1 MATVSSDQT
10 VLQFGFN
17 PIPEPLLASQ
27 VQPYSFEE
35 HKTLKKR
42 LWNGE
47 IQTVRE
53 IQSIYQRIKQAESA
67 LIAELNQRTLKHLA
81 PKGKPSG
88 WKKED
93 VIQSIYNSLISTF
106 YLEGFTWSPFEEKMH
121 AAQDRHFA
129 TLTDA
134 DLQKYNTDNQAER
147 EKRDKVLNNPETLSE
162 YRLLVDLIGLEA
174 LTPAQ
179 KIRYDELQAERHQEA
194 KAKDQAQR
202 AEVQAVQLDGV
213 NMTLVESVH
222 TQKKTPLWVV
232 QISDRVERDT
242 YLELK
247 QKAKTFGGW
256 WSSYNRA
263 CSGFHFT
270 EKEQAEKFIGLQSG
284 NVSSLDRILE
294 KEEEKKDNTAARLH
308 EVAESLREKA
318 TDKLEQDRKVNT
330 ARRARMAASAE
341 SDALND
347 LSMADTLDNLAAA
360 IESGE
365 ANYLNGVK
373 YKSHV
378 ETLSALAR
386 QAHNQAGRAQGLKH
400 DPIQSLPY
408 LITDI
413 EHVEYPY
420 PQVYK
425 DHLLTAC
432 RFLET
437 KKGSMRLAL
446 KIKKRIIAAKNDMIV
461 FQWERDITDLTQCIS
476 HLKANSADRW
486 MIERLSDSLE
496 SFKRLQDMG
505 LTTAPELRAA
515 LREFLQFK
523 GQTQKADPIK
533 GMERELIGVK
543 IPGYFPTPAP
553 VVERMLKLVNIRAGK
568 TVLEPSAGKGN
579 IADRIKTLYP
589 DVKLD
594 CIELNYSLRNILT
607 AKGHNIVGHDFLSFD
622 AQDYHAILMN
632 PPFENFQDVLHVQ
645 HAYQCLKPGGRLVAI
660 MSESPFFS
668 NYEVAVNFRQW
679 LATVSGWSE
688 QLPPGSFME
697 SERSTGVN
705 TRIVVIIK

>member
-1 MATVSSDQT
+1 MSNASSDQI
-10 VLQFGFN
+10 VLQFNFN
-17 PIPEPLLASQ
+17 PIPEPQPASTT
-27 VQPYSFEE
+27 QPYSFNE

-42 LWNGE
+42 LWNCE
-47 IQTVRE
+47 IKTITE
-53 IQSIYQRIKQAESA
+53 IQSIYQRIKQAEGV
-67 LIAELNQRTLKHLA
+67 LIAELNQKTLKQLA

-93 VIQSIYNSLISTF
+93 VIRSIYNNLISTF
-106 YLEGFTWSPFEEKMH
+106 YLKGFTWSPFEEKMP

-129 TLTDA
+129 NLTDE
-134 DLQKYNTDNQAER
+134 DLQQYNASIQAER
-147 EKRDKVLNNPETLSE
+147 DKQAKVFNNPETLSE
-162 YRLLVDLIGLEA
+162 YRLLVDLIGLDA

-194 KAKDQAQR
+194 KAKELAKR
-202 AEVQAVQLDGV
+202 AEVEAVQLDGV
-213 NMTLVESVH
+213 SMTLVESVH
-222 TQKKTPLWVV
+222 TKKNIPLWVV
-232 QISDRVERDT
+232 QISDRVDRNA

-247 QKAKTFGGW
+247 KKAKMFGGW
-256 WSSYNRA
+256 WSSFNRA

-270 EKEQAEKFIGLQSG
+270 EKEQAEKFMGLQAG
-284 NVSSLDRILE
+284 NVSSLDRVLE
-294 KEEEKKDNTAARLH
+294 KEVEKKDNTAARLH
-308 EVAESLREKA
+308 DVAGNLREKA
-318 TDKLEQDRKVNT
+318 TEKLEQERKVNT

-341 SDALND
+341 TDALND
-347 LSMADTLDNLAAA
+347 LSMADTLDNLATA

-365 ANYLNGVK
+365 AKYLNGIK

-378 ETLSALAR
+378 ETLLGLLR
-386 QAHNQAGRAQGLKH
+386 QAHNQAGRAQGLQH
-400 DPIQSLPY
+400 DLVQRLPY
-408 LITDI
+408 VVADI
-413 EHVEYPY
+413 EYAEYPY

-425 DHLLTAC
+425 EHLLNAC

-437 KKGSMRLAL
+437 KKGAMRLAF
-446 KIKKRIIAAKNDMIV
+446 KMKKRCMAAKNNNVI
-461 FQWERDITDLTQCIS
+461 FQWERDITDLTQFIS

-496 SFKRLQDMG
+496 AFKRVQDMG

-523 GQTQKADPIK
+523 GQARISDPIK
-533 GMERELIGVK
+533 AMERELIGVK

-553 VVERMLKLVNIRAGK
+553 VVERMLSLVNLRAGN

-579 IADRIKTLYP
+579 IADRIKALHP
-589 DVKLD
+589 DVKMD
-594 CIELNYSLRNILT
+594 CIELNYSLRDILK
-607 AKGHNIVGHDFLSFD
+607 AKGHNLVGNDFLSFKE
-622 AQDYHAILMN
+622 QDYHAIVMN

-668 NYEVAVNFRQW
+668 SYEVANNFRQW
-679 LATVSGWSE
+679 FTAVSGWSE
-688 QLPPGSFME
+688 KLPEGSFMD

-705 TRIVVIIK
+705 TRIVVITK